1 LQTNNNNNNKE
12 IRPKKFNVV
21 FDSQL
26 KGQQNQRYCVHCHIQ
41 LINNPNN
48 TPFDKDIYFCPQ
60 CGVRYGIKETEPGEK
75 LRTNFPSFLENQQGK
90 HIFQSA
96 NESMSRSKYFV
107 KKRAEEKNAEQSNDP
122 YLKYM
127 RYRSNIQIR
136 DIDYYNPDD

>member
-1 LQTNNNNNNKE
+1 MSTTNNSKE

-26 KGQQNQRYCVHCHIQ
+26 KGQQNSRYCIHCHIQ
-41 LINNPNN
+41 LINNPDN
-48 TPFDKDIYFCPQ
+48 TPFDKDIWKCVQ

-75 LRTNFPSFLENQQGK
+75 LRTTFPSFLENQQSK

-107 KKRAEEKNAEQSNDP
+107 KKRAEEKNAEQNNNDP

-136 DIDYYNPDD
+136 DIDYMDPDN